1 MFFSK
6 SFKKANDLDKYAA
19 PHQKKIDIVI
29 QLVKKCL
36 PLRKPKIMKI
46 MKKTLMITLMALIVS
61 LSSAATDF
69 KTYENEIFSI
79 GYPSDWEVT
88 YESDDCMN
96 VATEDGEIRFD
107 VTYNERGPMK
117 NQLQEAAD
125 NWEYMKKSNGHVVDQ
140 KLVKDDYAL
149 VRSIETDED
158 DGTQTVVVWFL
169 MMTQEPQCFSGSIQS
184 PMSRANEAIDI
195 LVEMLATL
203 TQK

>member
-1 MFFSK
+1 MKQRGVEHGAHGGVCGIGKQDQRFPLAFADHAERL
-6 SFKKANDLDKYAA
+6 FADRADANAA
-19 PHQKKIDIVI
+19 VSDGVAFVVQ
-29 QLVKKCL
+29 
-36 PLRKPKIMKI
+36 PL
-46 MKKTLMITLMALIVS
+46 
-61 LSSAATDF
+61 

-195 LVEMLATL
+195 LIEMLSTL